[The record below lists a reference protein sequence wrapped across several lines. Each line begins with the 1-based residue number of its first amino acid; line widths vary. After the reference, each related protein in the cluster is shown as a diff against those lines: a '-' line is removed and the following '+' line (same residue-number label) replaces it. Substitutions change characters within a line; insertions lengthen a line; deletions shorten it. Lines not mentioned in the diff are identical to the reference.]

1 MPQSSWD
8 KRLEGLQK
16 VIMKPIRFN
25 DLRLTLIDA
34 VDARHEPG
42 WQAAGHRH
50 PWFEYNY
57 VSEGCLQTSFGSA
70 SFLTK
75 AGSFFLI
82 PPGVSHSN
90 QNIGKEA
97 DDGFCLRWQIES
109 AAADAVADGTASD
122 FYLSFLRTMS
132 AVRPCAIPNDL
143 LAGRMELF
151 FCSGSVARQQLALLD
166 WLLLMYENWSG
177 TAQMPPAINTREE
190 ILVRQATLYL
200 SEYYAEPITVS
211 ELAASLNIS
220 YRHLARLF
228 HRITGV
234 TLIEK
239 LNDLRMNQ
247 ARILLCGTDLAIKEI
262 AGAVGFPNE
271 FYFSNL
277 FRRTVFVTPS
287 EYRRRHQNSHSALEQ
302 SESGRQYPA
311 DNYGRIL

>member
-1 MPQSSWD
+1 LYTMKREASMPQSSWD

-42 WQAAGHRH
+42 WHAGEHRH

-70 SFLTK
+70 SFLTE

-82 PPGVSHSN
+82 PPGVTHSN
-90 QNIGKEA
+90 RNAGTEA
-97 DDGFCLRWQIES
+97 DDGFCLRWQIENAADD
-109 AAADAVADGTASD
+109 AAADKAASN
-122 FYLSFLRTMS
+122 FYPAFLRTMS
-132 AVRPCAIPNDL
+132 AVRPYAIPNDL
-143 LAGRMELF
+143 LAGKMDQF
-151 FCSGSVARQQLALLD
+151 FSSDSVASQQLALLD
-166 WLLLMYENWSG
+166 WLLLMYENWND
-177 TAQMPPAINTREE
+177 TAEMPPAINTREE

-234 TLIEK
+234 TLNEK

-247 ARILLCGTDLAIKEI
+247 ARILLRGTDLAIKEI
-262 AGAVGFPNE
+262 ACAVGFPNE
-271 FYFSNL
+271 FYFSSL
-277 FRRTVFVTPS
+277 FRRTAFITPS
-287 EYRRRHQNSHSALEQ
+287 EYRRRHKNSRL
-302 SESGRQYPA
+302 PA
-311 DNYGRIL
+311 E